1 MTGNRLR
8 PAHAALAALMALAPL
23 VCAAESTAGTGSAM
37 ARVRLVVVVPPV
49 FQVLRATRTA
59 EGLDYLVWT
68 NMRSITIGG
77 REYRF
82 ARPGE
87 HTVHVPEAPVGAW
100 VVHGL

>member
-1 MTGNRLR
+1 MTGNRLQ
-8 PAHAALAALMALAPL
+8 PARAALAALMALAPL
-23 VCAAESTAGTGSAM
+23 MCAAESSFGTGSAT

-49 FQVLRATRTA
+49 FQVLRATQTA
-59 EGLDYLVWT
+59 EGYDYLVWT
-68 NMRSITIGG
+68 NMKSITIGG

-87 HTVHVPEAPVGAW
+87 NTVHVPAAPAGAW

>member
-8 PAHAALAALMALAPL
+8 PAHAALAALMAFAPL
-23 VCAAESTAGTGSAM
+23 ACAAESTVGTGSAT

-49 FQVLRATRTA
+49 FQVLGATQTA
-59 EGLDYLVWT
+59 EGRDYLVWT

-87 HTVHVPEAPVGAW
+87 NTVHVPAAPVGAW